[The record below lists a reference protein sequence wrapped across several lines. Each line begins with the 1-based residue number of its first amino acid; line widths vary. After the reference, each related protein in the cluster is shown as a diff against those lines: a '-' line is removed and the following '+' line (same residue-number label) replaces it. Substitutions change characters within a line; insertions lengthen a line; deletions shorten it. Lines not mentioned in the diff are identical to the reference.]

1 MTTRN
6 MINPIAADLVP
17 AVATPCFVVMEDRVL
32 HNLRV
37 TTQACGGVERLM
49 PHVKTHRAAWLV
61 ALLLKNGVEAFKA
74 STLAEVEMAL
84 AAGATR
90 VTWAFPTVNPQN
102 IGRFIELA
110 AIFPQAELTGLVDSR
125 QGLDVWT
132 RMLDG
137 APRSIALRIDLDP
150 GMGRT
155 GVPMDQA
162 ALDLARAVARLG
174 RFAGWHLYDGHIR
187 GVYEERKVEVQ
198 KLADSLDALQSSLR
212 DDGIDVDVVGACSYT
227 FDLWPRAVMRH
238 VSPGTWV
245 YSNAQHLRELA
256 HHDWV
261 AAGFVLTTVVSTRNG
276 TSTLDAGS
284 KAISPDK
291 PLRQRFQ
298 GVGDIVMMNEEHTVL
313 RNDTL
318 ATGDRLLLV
327 PEHTCTTAYLYSNAL
342 VRSVGGQWE
351 YRDQLGNERS
361 VAALTPSPPAGE
373 QMPAGIDAPLQLEAP
388 RMTESGRLP
397 PTGGHYSLWRRAGG
411 LIFVAGQV
419 PRDPQRRILGDT
431 IEEQTTAVLEN
442 LRLVLEDAGTDF
454 SRLVRVQAYLSDIA
468 EFQRFNAVY
477 AKVMGGAAPVRT
489 SIGCALNG
497 VRIEIDAVAEPGDGA
512 VSAQQ

>member
-6 MINPIAADLVP
+6 TINPIAADLVP

-32 HNLRV
+32 HNLQV
-37 TTQACGGVERLM
+37 TAQACGGVDRLM

-61 ALLLKNGVEAFKA
+61 ALLLANGVETFKA
-74 STLAEVEMAL
+74 STLAEVEMVL

-110 AIFPQAELTGLVDSR
+110 TIFPRAELTGLVDSHE
-125 QGLDVWT
+125 GLDTWA
-132 RMLDG
+132 RLLDG
-137 APRSIALRIDLDP
+137 AAPSIRLRVDLDP

-155 GVPMDQA
+155 GVPMDQT
-162 ALDLARAVARLG
+162 ALELARAVSRLG
-174 RFAGWHLYDGHIR
+174 RLAGWHLYDGHIR
-187 GVYEERKVEVQ
+187 GAYDERKVEVQ
-198 KLADSLDALQSSLR
+198 KLAHALEALQSSLR

-227 FDLWPRAVMRH
+227 FDLWPRSVMRH

-245 YSNAQHLRELA
+245 YSNAQHLRELG

-291 PLRQRFQ
+291 PMRQRFQ
-298 GVGDIVMMNEEHTVL
+298 GVGEIEMMNEEHTVI
-313 RNDTL
+313 RNATFE
-318 ATGDRLLLV
+318 TGDRLLLV

-342 VRSVGGQWE
+342 VRSLDGQWE
-351 YRDQLGNERS
+351 YRNQLGNERS
-361 VAALTPSPPAGE
+361 VVALTRSSPAPKNHPS
-373 QMPAGIDAPLQLEAP
+373 
-388 RMTESGRLP
+388 
-397 PTGGHYSLWRRAGG
+397 TGGHYSLWRRAGG

-419 PRDPQRRILGDT
+419 PRDPARNILGDT
-431 IEEQTTAVLEN
+431 IEEQTIAVLNN

-454 SRLVRVQAYLSDIA
+454 SRLVRVQVYLSEIS
-468 EFQRFNAVY
+468 EFQRFNAAY
-477 AKVMGGAAPVRT
+477 AAVMGGAAPVRT
-489 SIGCALNG
+489 TIGCALNG
-497 VRIEIDAVAEPGDGA
+497 VRIEIDAVAEPGDG
-512 VSAQQ
+512 SIGAQR

>member
-6 MINPIAADLVP
+6 MINPITADLVP

-32 HNLRV
+32 HNLQI
-37 TTQACGGVERLM
+37 TAQACGGVDRLM

-61 ALLLKNGVEAFKA
+61 ALLLANGVEAFKA
-74 STLAEVEMAL
+74 STLAEVEMVL

-102 IGRFIELA
+102 IGRLIELA
-110 AIFPQAELTGLVDSR
+110 TVFPRAELTGLVDSPE
-125 QGLDVWT
+125 GLDTWA
-132 RMLDG
+132 RLLDG
-137 APRSIALRIDLDP
+137 AAPSIRLRVDLDP

-162 ALDLARAVARLG
+162 ALELARAVARLG
-174 RFAGWHLYDGHIR
+174 RLAGWHLYDGHIR
-187 GVYEERKVEVQ
+187 GEYDERKVEVQ
-198 KLADSLDALQSSLR
+198 KLAHALEALQSSLR
-212 DDGIDVDVVGACSYT
+212 DDGIEVDVVGACSYT
-227 FDLWPRAVMRH
+227 FDLWPRSVMRH

-256 HHDWV
+256 HHNWV

-291 PLRQRFQ
+291 PMRQRFQ
-298 GVGDIVMMNEEHTVL
+298 DVGEIVMMNEEHTVIG
-313 RNDTL
+313 NDTL
-318 ATGDRLLLV
+318 ETGDRLLLV

-342 VRSVGGQWE
+342 VRSLDGQWE

-361 VAALTPSPPAGE
+361 VVALTRSSPEPKKRPS
-373 QMPAGIDAPLQLEAP
+373 
-388 RMTESGRLP
+388 
-397 PTGGHYSLWRRAGG
+397 TGGHYSLWRRAGG

-419 PRDPQRRILGDT
+419 PRDPARNILGDT
-431 IEEQTTAVLEN
+431 IEEQTVAVLNN

-454 SRLVRVQAYLSDIA
+454 SRLVRLQVYLSEIS

-477 AKVMGGAAPVRT
+477 AEVMGSAAPVRT
-489 SIGCALNG
+489 TIGCALNG
-497 VRIEIDAVAEPGDGA
+497 VRIEIDAVAEPGNGSIGA
-512 VSAQQ
+512 QR

>member
-1 MTTRN
+1 MTTLN
-6 MINPIAADLVP
+6 ILNPIAADLVP
-17 AVATPCFVVMEDRVL
+17 AVETPCFVVMEDRVL
-32 HNLRV
+32 HNLQV
-37 TTQACGGVERLM
+37 TARACGGVERLM
-49 PHVKTHRAAWLV
+49 PHVKTHRAPWLV
-61 ALLLKNGVEAFKA
+61 ALLLDNGVEAFKA
-74 STLAEVEMAL
+74 STLAEVEMIL
-84 AAGATR
+84 AAGGTR

-110 AIFPQAELTGLVDSR
+110 AMFPTAELTGLIDSR
-125 QGLDVWT
+125 EGLDLWT
-132 RMLDG
+132 RLLVG
-137 APRSIALRIDLDP
+137 APRSIRLRIDLDP

-155 GVPMDQA
+155 GAPMDQT

-174 RFAGWHLYDGHIR
+174 RLAGWHLYDGHIR
-187 GVYEERKVEVQ
+187 GEHDERKVRVQ
-198 KLADSLDALQSSLR
+198 GLADALGALQSNLR
-212 DDGIDVDVVGACSYT
+212 DEGIHVDAVGGCSYT
-227 FDLWPRAVMRH
+227 FDLWPRSAMRH

-291 PLRQRFQ
+291 APQQRFH
-298 GVGDIVMMNEEHTVL
+298 GVGEIVMMNEEHTVI
-313 RNDTL
+313 RNETL

-327 PEHTCTTAYLYSNAL
+327 PEHTCTTAYLYNKAL

-351 YRDQLGNERS
+351 YRDQLGSQRS
-361 VAALTPSPPAGE
+361 VSGSMLPLSPKESEIPPATE
-373 QMPAGIDAPLQLEAP
+373 RAGNPSRSAHF
-388 RMTESGRLP
+388 
-397 PTGGHYSLWRRAGG
+397 HYSLWRRAGG

-419 PRDPQRRILGDT
+419 PRDSQRNILGDT
-431 IEEQTTAVLEN
+431 IEEQTIAVLNN

-454 SRLVRVQAYLSDIA
+454 SRLVRVQAYLSDLS

-477 AKVMGGAAPVRT
+477 SKVMGSAAPVRT
-489 SIGCALNG
+489 TIGCALNG
-497 VRIEIDAVAEPGDGA
+497 VRIEIDAVAEAADARRP
-512 VSAQQ
+512 AQ